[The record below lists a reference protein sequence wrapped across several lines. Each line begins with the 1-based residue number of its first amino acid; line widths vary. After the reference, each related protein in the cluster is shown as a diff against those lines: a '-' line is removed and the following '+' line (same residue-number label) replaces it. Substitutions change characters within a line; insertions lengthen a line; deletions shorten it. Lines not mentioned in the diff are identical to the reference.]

1 LLWAHP
7 TTSRECRTCPQCN
20 NKANSCFLQDC
31 WSFQAQHCSHEC
43 PDREA
48 EVAKNSRAQPCPGCC
63 YKMEFHL
70 LYVDQWDLLLK
81 LLQMATTA
89 LCAEKTVS
97 ASLTCP
103 VVDGLLKHHLKIK
116 EDDLGA
122 VIAFK
127 EAVSQELVC
136 RFQFDKDNVAV
147 LAAAVDPRHSH
158 LTCFTLRSSHRCRTF
173 FLRRCNT

>member
-1 LLWAHP
+1 
-7 TTSRECRTCPQCN
+7 
-20 NKANSCFLQDC
+20 
-31 WSFQAQHCSHEC
+31 
-43 PDREA
+43 
-48 EVAKNSRAQPCPGCC
+48 
-63 YKMEFHL
+63 
-70 LYVDQWDLLLK
+70 
-81 LLQMATTA
+81 MATTA

-116 EDDLGA
+116 EDDMGA

-173 FLRRCNT
+173 FLRRCNTLPLLANQWKGKKRHNQGRKGRRQQCRFLLGIATDADRTSEVDCFFREPQLQPDDDAM